1 MSNSEHR
8 YSGTSTGAR
17 GKKLH
22 EQDPRRMAAPSRPSQ
37 VKRTSGERRTRPDN
51 MIAAGKARKSIIWA
65 WRHRFTNATIYA
77 ENEKD
82 LVGQIFLEV
91 RYPKRLISKVVEE
104 MLANEEIEAMDYSFR
119 LSAAVS

>member
-1 MSNSEHR
+1 
-8 YSGTSTGAR
+8 
-17 GKKLH
+17 
-22 EQDPRRMAAPSRPSQ
+22 MAAPSRPSQ